1 MDGDGDGGDMDEST
15 DADAGETAAEDGE
28 AGERWQAVDVFVR
41 LLS

>member
-1 MDGDGDGGDMDEST
+1 MYIISST
-15 DADAGETAAEDGE
+15 DVPRNSGNSRVTAAEDGE